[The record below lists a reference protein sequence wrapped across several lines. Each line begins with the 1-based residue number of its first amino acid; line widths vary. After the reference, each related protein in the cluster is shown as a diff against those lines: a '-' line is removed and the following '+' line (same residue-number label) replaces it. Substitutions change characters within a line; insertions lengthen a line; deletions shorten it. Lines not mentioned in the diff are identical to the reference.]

1 MVSIQ
6 TMEKKPRRIYFVLLA
21 LLAFLIPLG
30 IYEVYNKQYLYFALE
45 AVAFAFG
52 VSYAVRF
59 KRAFP
64 IIELYREHL
73 TLVRGTVRKEVPYDA
88 IGTVEEM
95 SNFLATIYISPKEQ
109 YLIHSNHYP
118 GRDKEDRK
126 RTVNL
131 LAEEIKKRT
140 GECPFVKYR

>member
-95 SNFLATIYISPKEQ
+95 SNFGNHIYQSEGTVPDSQQPLSGHAERRYKADGQ
-109 YLIHSNHYP
+109 YSRRRNQKAH
-118 GRDKEDRK
+118 R
-126 RTVNL
+126 
-131 LAEEIKKRT
+131 
-140 GECPFVKYR
+140 

>member
-30 IYEVYNKQYLYFALE
+30 IYEVCNKQYLYFALE
-45 AVAFAFG
+45 AVAFALAYRMRYGSNGLFHN
-52 VSYAVRF
+52 R
-59 KRAFP
+59 
-64 IIELYREHL
+64 IIPGASDACPRH
-73 TLVRGTVRKEVPYDA
+73 GRKEVPYDA

-118 GRDKEDRK
+118 GMPKDDTK
-126 RTVNL
+126 RTVNI
-131 LAEEIKKRT
+131 LAGEIKKRT
-140 GECPFVKYR
+140 GECPYIKHR